1 MMYADD
7 ADYDRPMP
15 IPGELETFEQIKN
28 RRAIHEKDDIQN
40 FTGKDAIQHSMNQKE
55 KQLVQAILMHNRMNK
70 NAKIWKFDRIN
81 LGKIIKEVVAKY
93 EANGGGPAP

>member
-1 MMYADD
+1 MYADD
-7 ADYDRPMP
+7 GDIDTA
-15 IPGELETFEQIKN
+15 IPGELETFEEIKN
-28 RRAIHEKDDIQN
+28 RRAIHERDDMSN
-40 FTGKDAIQHSMNQKE
+40 FTGKEAIQHSMNQKE

-93 EANGGGPAP
+93 EANGGGPAPS